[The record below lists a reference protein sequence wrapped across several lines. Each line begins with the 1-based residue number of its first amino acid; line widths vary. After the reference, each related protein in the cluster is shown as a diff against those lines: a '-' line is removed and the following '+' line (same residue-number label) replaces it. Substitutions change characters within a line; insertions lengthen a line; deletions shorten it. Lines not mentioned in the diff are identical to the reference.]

1 VPSDIDTGATAVSSF
16 GASRKGDG
24 MNEQMTMGLAIM
36 VGSTLFGLLMEWR
49 WRAIDA
55 EKKRLEQKNR
65 M

>member
-1 VPSDIDTGATAVSSF
+1 
-16 GASRKGDG
+16 

>member
-1 VPSDIDTGATAVSSF
+1 
-16 GASRKGDG
+16 

-36 VGSTLFGLLMEWR
+36 VGSTLFWLLMEWR

-55 EKKRLEQKNR
+55 QKKRLEQKNR